1 MQQVRRP
8 LQRPS
13 GHDRSADIVFGQR
26 LRHYRLQHNLTQEQL
41 AWSIGMSRV
50 FISELERGIRE
61 PSLGTILRLAGAL
74 GISSATLLAEVES
87 ILSERR

>member
-1 MQQVRRP
+1 
-8 LQRPS
+8 
-13 GHDRSADIVFGQR
+13 
-26 LRHYRLQHNLTQEQL
+26 
-41 AWSIGMSRV
+41 MSRV